1 MNTVFFFFWF
11 QVKDGNLGARSEYKP
26 NWLDDFFLNSFRKK
40 LVEEVGW
47 DSEKAG
53 YDGMMELVNG
63 LMLGRTT
70 RHTNE
75 AAVRILKSLFPPYLL
90 ELYQMLITPI
100 GGGKIAAM
108 MVARVTILT
117 CQWLMG
123 PCSINTIEL
132 RDGSSCQ
139 SGVFVERCKYLEE
152 SKCVGICVN
161 TCKLPTQTFFKDHM
175 GIPLFMEPNFTDY
188 SCQFNFGVV
197 PPTPENDSAL
207 QEPCLDGCPY
217 AAQGGSKGINKMS
230 ISKSC
235 PRS

>member
-1 MNTVFFFFWF
+1 MQSNFHPLQYQHPPYLISHSSNQYLPIKSYSKTRNFHVSCSSSSSSKM
-11 QVKDGNLGARSEYKP
+11 QVEDDKLGARSEYKP
-26 NWLDDFFLNSFRKK
+26 NLLDGFFLDSFRKK

-70 RHTNE
+70 QQTNQ

-90 ELYQMLITPI
+90 ELYRMLITPI
-100 GGGKIAAM
+100 GGGRLAAM

-139 SGVFVERCKYLEE
+139 SGVLVERCKYLEE

-161 TCKLPTQTFFKDHM
+161 TCKIPTQFST
-175 GIPLFMEPNFTDY
+175 
-188 SCQFNFGVV
+188 
-197 PPTPENDSAL
+197 
-207 QEPCLDGCPY
+207 
-217 AAQGGSKGINKMS
+217 
-230 ISKSC
+230 
-235 PRS
+235 